1 MKWFKSCQYLSMK
14 LLGIY
19 YVHQLLPLL
28 YVSNVI
34 YQNTLIL
41 IPVSWLTFNS
51 CPSLWIMVLYLNWRS
66 LIPERQLYIYWLKST
81 DQLVKILL
89 GYRNILWKVCGVR
102 YKRLILSSINWRPK
116 FSRTQS
122 WYIIKWINLSLFY
135 ILLVPA
141 WLKLIWVSYI
151 WFQTL
156 IVATRC
162 FHRRLCA
169 LYFNIWA
176 LTQGFQ
182 RTDRSL

>member
-1 MKWFKSCQYLSMK
+1 M
-14 LLGIY
+14 ID
-19 YVHQLLPLL
+19 
-28 YVSNVI
+28 
-34 YQNTLIL
+34 
-41 IPVSWLTFNS
+41 FNS

-116 FSRTQS
+116 FSQTQS

-169 LYFNIWA
+169 SMYFNIWA